1 MEPETFLR
9 AAVQGKMNVIEK
21 FLADG
26 GSPDTC
32 DEVAPLAATGGPLLC
47 RATKSCSR
55 APPCLGARAG
65 TLGAGLEVQPDWAGE
80 DESVCPWATVS
91 VRSSTAQP
99 CTAPRWRDTWKSCRS
114 CWTAGP
120 LLTSETG

>member
-9 AAVQGKMNVIEK
+9 AAVQGKMHIIEK

-32 DEVAPLAATGGPLLC
+32 DEVASLAATGCPWLVACHQGLQ
-47 RATKSCSR
+47 
-55 APPCLGARAG
+55 PCPTMPVVRAG
-65 TLGAGLEVQPDWAGE
+65 TLGTGLEVQPDWAGE
-80 DESVCPWATVS
+80 DASLCQCATLS
-91 VRSSTAQP
+91 PSSTAQP

-114 CWTAGP
+114 CWTPGP
-120 LLTSETG
+120 LLTSGTG